1 MNTGKDATLLQVD
14 DVSVNYGAGDRPL
27 LAVSHASFS
36 LKTGDIVGVAG
47 ESGSGKSTLC
57 TALIRSLPAN
67 AQVSGRIMFGGRSL
81 LELSPAQMREV
92 RGQEITMILQNPMTA
107 LDPLFTIGDQ
117 IVEVLQKQKPR
128 PTGKLL
134 DRAIELLKRVHLT
147 APELRVTQYPH
158 QLSGGMKQRVLI
170 AMATACSPRLLIAD
184 EPTTALD
191 ATIQE
196 EVLLLFR
203 ELRDRLGTAF
213 LLVTH
218 DLAAIRR
225 ICDRTIIMYAGRIV
239 EEGPTTEVFSTPR
252 HPYTQALLASL
263 PHIEDDEV
271 VMSSTPGQVPSLADL
286 GPGCAF
292 ADRCTQVMDNCR
304 TRQPAETWFTPAH
317 RVFCLHY
324 EARDTT
330 AVDTAALDTKA
341 LP

>member
-14 DVSVNYGAGDRPL
+14 DVSVNYGEVDKPL

-36 LKTGDIVGVAG
+36 LKAGDIVGVAG

-81 LELSPAQMREV
+81 LELSPKQMREV
-92 RGQEITMILQNPMTA
+92 RGREITMILQNPMTA

-213 LLVTH
+213 MLVTH

-263 PHIEDDEV
+263 PNIEDDEV
-271 VMSSTPGQVPSLADL
+271 MMSSIPGQVPSLADL

-292 ADRCTQVMDNCR
+292 ADRCVQVMDNCS
-304 TRQPAETWFTPAH
+304 THQPAETWFTPAH

-324 EARDTT
+324 EARNTT
-330 AVDTAALDTKA
+330 AVDAAALSTKA
-341 LP
+341 ML

>member
-1 MNTGKDATLLQVD
+1 MNADSGTALLQVE
-14 DVSVNYGAGDRPL
+14 DVSVNYGSGGKPL
-27 LAVSHASFS
+27 LAVAHASFS
-36 LKTGDIVGVAG
+36 LKAGDIVGVAG

-81 LELSPAQMREV
+81 LELGAAQMREV

-117 IVEVLQKQKPR
+117 MVEVLQKQKPR
-128 PTGKLL
+128 PPGKLL

-225 ICDRTIIMYAGRIV
+225 ITDRTIIMYAGRIV
-239 EEGPTTEVFSTPR
+239 EEGPTADVFSAPK

-271 VMSSTPGQVPSLADL
+271 VMSSIPGQVPSLSDL

-292 ADRCTQVMDNCR
+292 ADRCTQVLEACR
-304 TRQPAETWFTPAH
+304 TRQPAETRVNPAH
-317 RVFCLHY
+317 RVFCLRH
-324 EARDTT
+324 EAPDLK
-330 AVDTAALDTKA
+330 AAL
-341 LP
+341 P

>member
-1 MNTGKDATLLQVD
+1 MTQDLLQVENL
-14 DVSVNYGAGDRPL
+14 SVNYGSDAKPL
-27 LAVSHASFS
+27 LAVAHASFS
-36 LKTGDIVGVAG
+36 LKANEIVGVAG

-67 AQVSGRIMFGGRSL
+67 ALVGGRIQFGDQSL
-81 LELSPAQMREV
+81 LDLSPAQMRKV
-92 RGQEITMILQNPMTA
+92 RGHEITMILQNPMTA
-107 LDPLFTIGDQ
+107 LDPLFTIGHQ
-117 IVEVLQKQKPR
+117 MVEVLQKQKPHA
-128 PTGKLL
+128 PGKLM

-203 ELRDRLGTAF
+203 ELRDTLGTAF

-239 EEGPTTEVFSTPR
+239 EEGPTTQVFSSPK

-271 VMSSTPGQVPSLADL
+271 VMSSIPGQVPSLAEL
-286 GPGCAF
+286 GTGCAF
-292 ADRCTQVMDNCR
+292 ADRCTQVMNACR
-304 TRQPAETWFTPAH
+304 TRQPVETWTDPAH
-317 RVFCLHY
+317 RVFCQRY
-324 EARDTT
+324 EA
-330 AVDTAALDTKA
+330 